1 MGLPIGVYINIVA
14 PEILISQ
21 DSVTQK
27 CDIWYIHLI
36 RSVGS
41 TILELITGQPPYF
54 KLDQYPAMYKIA
66 NMNEEIALPEN
77 ISNNLKDFLSKCFIK
92 EPTHRASAAQ
102 LLTHPWLSQIS
113 NVTEIRV

>member
-1 MGLPIGVYINIVA
+1 LARHIGVQSLSVA
-14 PEILISQ
+14 PEILLSQ

-27 CDIWYIHLI
+27 CDIWYIHPI

-41 TILELITGQPPYF
+41 TILELVTGQPPYF

-77 ISNNLKDFLSKCFIK
+77 ISANLKDFLSKCFIK
-92 EPTHRASAAQ
+92 EPSHRASAAQ
-102 LLTHPWLSQIS
+102 LLSHPWLAQIS
-113 NVTEIRV
+113 NVAEIRV